1 MHSYSSYIRTLLHKD
16 VPPASNITN
25 TLFEPLGI
33 FMFLKKTSNM
43 TTHPAGRLYNSG
55 GGWWASVG
63 WTKRL
68 SWHETALF
76 EFQGLIDF
84 SKIFYE
90 EATLSNIFPPRNGHS
105 LDNGHLSVL
114 AAIKTH
120 SVAGCT
126 FTCGFMR
133 RFAFHRGPCSPSPA
147 SSDTSTPKLRAQL
160 PPVSLKAR
168 QNK

>member
-33 FMFLKKTSNM
+33 FIFLKKTSNM

-84 SKIFYE
+84 SKIFLQ
-90 EATLSNIFPPRNGHS
+90 EANSQTRRQRCPTFFPPGMVI
-105 LDNGHLSVL
+105 LLTMV
-114 AAIKTH
+114 I
-120 SVAGCT
+120 
-126 FTCGFMR
+126 
-133 RFAFHRGPCSPSPA
+133 
-147 SSDTSTPKLRAQL
+147 
-160 PPVSLKAR
+160 
-168 QNK
+168 